1 MMSNDYHDY
10 VIKDGKLVGKF
21 EEMYQ
26 KCDDPWD
33 RVKLSG
39 NSQTDWLL
47 HRACSVVVAESDACR
62 AIDLGCGIGQSVRA
76 IIPVADLVAGVDISK
91 TAIARA
97 SEALPDHTF
106 AVGDLRTFMAGAD
119 DCGKIDL
126 DQFNTLILCHLTW
139 YILDDLAEFR
149 AWLAENWAG
158 RYLVHVLAV
167 YAPGVQKHGTDMFTD
182 HTGILQWFACDY
194 LEHGQMIQTVDGRN
208 LELSYFLARVPGSG
222 ET

>member
-76 IIPVADLVAGVDISK
+76 IIPVA
-91 TAIARA
+91 
-97 SEALPDHTF
+97 
-106 AVGDLRTFMAGAD
+106 
-119 DCGKIDL
+119 
-126 DQFNTLILCHLTW
+126 
-139 YILDDLAEFR
+139 
-149 AWLAENWAG
+149 
-158 RYLVHVLAV
+158 
-167 YAPGVQKHGTDMFTD
+167 
-182 HTGILQWFACDY
+182 
-194 LEHGQMIQTVDGRN
+194 
-208 LELSYFLARVPGSG
+208 
-222 ET
+222 